1 MGFGKITSPMDSRHP
16 STAVYTAADI
26 REIVREGATI
36 SLYVPVAVSA
46 LGLSEAPSRTTGFD
60 RAEGEVGNRRI
71 AAGRVRASLRRP
83 PVSVDVDTLLEAER
97 EGA

>member
-1 MGFGKITSPMDSRHP
+1 MGFGKITCPIDSEHP
-16 STAVYTAADI
+16 STAVYVAADI
-26 REIVREGATI
+26 GEMERDGVAI

-46 LGLSEAPSRTTGFD
+46 LGLSEAPSRTSGFNSPEIQPD
-60 RAEGEVGNRRI
+60 GGPDPAT
-71 AAGRVRASLRRP
+71 RVRAGLRRR